1 MFRNHDLATQ
11 RPLLR
16 SEIAHVWYFES
27 LQQGRGGWLMSGS
40 YAGRSGLEWSEV
52 EERMKE
58 SRTSTS
64 SSLVA
69 DWSSMGTVHSSVL
82 PTKVTLS
89 QVRFE
94 TFSTSPFFTAS

>member
-1 MFRNHDLATQ
+1 MFGT
-11 RPLLR
+11 LR
-16 SEIAHVWYFES
+16 VCWNK
-27 LQQGRGGWLMSGS
+27 QGRAGWLTSGS
-40 YAGRSGLEWSEV
+40 YAGRSGLEWSKV

-64 SSLVA
+64 SSLLA

-94 TFSTSPFFTAS
+94 TLSTSPFFTAS